1 MSIKSEIPNKG
12 PLSGIRVIDAT
23 HMLAG
28 PYSTWLLAMLGA
40 DVIKIERPQGGDYT
54 RSVAPFKDEES
65 IYFNS
70 VNRNKRSVAL
80 NLKEEEGKAV
90 LRQLL
95 TTADVFIENNRA
107 GAMERLGFGY
117 KAVSELNPQLVYAAI
132 SGFGQDGPYKHL
144 PSFDVV
150 AQAMSG
156 MMSITGEEF
165 GPPARVGISLGD
177 IGSGLF
183 TTVGVLAAL
192 VGRGQEGGKGS
203 FIDISMLDCQL
214 AMMENAVARF
224 LQVGDI
230 PRRLGSRHAL
240 IAPFQ
245 AFATADEP
253 IAICVDTE
261 EQWQRMCIAMQRPEW
276 IDDPLLRDGPLRAQN
291 HARLE
296 PLMTARLQESGRE
309 FWMTTLQAADVPCS
323 PINTVVEAIADPQVQ
338 HRGMIV
344 EVPAQ
349 SGNRYVKHPVHMPY
363 TEMVEEKPSP
373 GLGEHSVGVLREL
386 GYSDEQISAFKDRGV
401 I

>member
-1 MSIKSEIPNKG
+1 MSIKSDLPEKG

-54 RSVAPFKDEES
+54 RGVAPFKDEES

-80 NLKEEEGKAV
+80 NLKEEDGKAV

-95 TTADVFIENNRA
+95 STADVFIENNRA

-117 KAVSELNPQLVYAAI
+117 EAVSELNPRLVYAAI

-192 VGRGQEGGKGS
+192 VGRGQEGKGS

-214 AMMENAVARF
+214 AMMENAIARF
-224 LQVGDI
+224 LQVGDL

-245 AFATADEP
+245 AFPTADEP
-253 IAICVDTE
+253 VAICVDTE
-261 EQWQRMCIAMQRPEW
+261 EQWKRMCVAMERTIW

-291 HARLE
+291 HGHLE
-296 PLMTARLQESGRE
+296 PLMIARLLEHGRE
-309 FWMTTLQAADVPCS
+309 YWMNALQAADVPCS
-323 PINTVVEAIADPQVQ
+323 PINTVAEAIDDPQVQ

-344 EVPAQ
+344 EVPQQ
-349 SGNRYVKHPVHMPY
+349 SGNRYVKHPLHMPY
-363 TEMVEEKPSP
+363 TDMVEEKPSP
-373 GLGEHSVGVLREL
+373 ALGEHSSSVLQEL
-386 GYSDEQISAFKDRGV
+386 GYTEAQVSALKARGV

>member
-1 MSIKSEIPNKG
+1 MSIKSDLPNKG

-40 DVIKIERPQGGDYT
+40 DVIKVERPQGGDYT
-54 RSVAPFKDEES
+54 RGVAPFKDEES

-95 TTADVFIENNRA
+95 STADVFVENNRA

-117 KAVSELNPQLVYAAI
+117 EAVSELNPRLVYAAI

-192 VGRGQEGGKGS
+192 VGRGQDGKGS

-214 AMMENAVARF
+214 AMMENAIARF
-224 LQVGDI
+224 LQVGDL

-276 IDDPLLRDGPLRAQN
+276 IDDPLLVDGPARALN
-291 HARLE
+291 HGHLE
-296 PLMTARLQESGRE
+296 PLMMARLHAEGRE
-309 FWMTTLQAADVPCS
+309 YWMTTLQAADVPCS
-323 PINTVVEAIADPQVQ
+323 PINTVAEAIADPQVQ

-344 EVPAQ
+344 EVPPQ
-349 SGNRYVKHPVHMPY
+349 SGNRYVKHPLHMPF
-363 TEMVEEKPSP
+363 TEMVEEQPSP
-373 GLGEHSVGVLREL
+373 GLGEHSVSVLQEL
-386 GYSDEQISAFKDRGV
+386 GYSDEQIGAFKVRGV

>member
-1 MSIKSEIPNKG
+1 M
-12 PLSGIRVIDAT
+12 
-23 HMLAG
+23 
-28 PYSTWLLAMLGA
+28 
-40 DVIKIERPQGGDYT
+40 
-54 RSVAPFKDEES
+54 
-65 IYFNS
+65 
-70 VNRNKRSVAL
+70 
-80 NLKEEEGKAV
+80 KEKEGKAV

-117 KAVSELNPQLVYAAI
+117 EAVNELNPQLVYAAI

-192 VGRGQEGGKGS
+192 VGRGQEGGKGA

-224 LQVGDI
+224 LQVGDL

-245 AFATADEP
+245 AFSTADEP

-276 IDDPLLRDGPLRAQN
+276 VDDPLLRDGPLRAQN
-291 HARLE
+291 HAHLE
-296 PLMTARLQESGRE
+296 PLMTARLQENGRE
-309 FWMTTLQAADVPCS
+309 C
-323 PINTVVEAIADPQVQ
+323 
-338 HRGMIV
+338 
-344 EVPAQ
+344 
-349 SGNRYVKHPVHMPY
+349 
-363 TEMVEEKPSP
+363 
-373 GLGEHSVGVLREL
+373 
-386 GYSDEQISAFKDRGV
+386 
-401 I
+401 

>member
-40 DVIKIERPQGGDYT
+40 DVIKIERPKGGDYT
-54 RSVAPFKDEES
+54 RGVAPFKDEES

-117 KAVSELNPQLVYAAI
+117 EAVSELNPRLVYAAI

-183 TTVGVLAAL
+183 TAVGVLAAL
-192 VGRGQEGGKGS
+192 VGRGQEGERGT

-224 LQVGDI
+224 LQVGDL

-296 PLMTARLQESGRE
+296 PLMIARLQQNGRE
-309 FWMTTLQAADVPCS
+309 FWMATLQAADVPCS
-323 PINTVVEAIADPQVQ
+323 PINTVAEAIADPQVQ
-338 HRGMIV
+338 YRGMIV

-349 SGNRYVKHPVHMPY
+349 SGNCYVKHPVHMPY
-363 TEMVEEKPSP
+363 TDMVEEKPSP
-373 GLGEHSVGVLREL
+373 GLGEHSVSVLREL
-386 GYSDEQISAFKDRGV
+386 GYSDEQISAFKSRGV

>member
-1 MSIKSEIPNKG
+1 MSIKSEMPNKG

-40 DVIKIERPQGGDYT
+40 DIIKIERPQGGDYT
-54 RSVAPFKDEES
+54 RSVAPFKDDES

-117 KAVSELNPQLVYAAI
+117 EAVSELNPQLVYAAI

-192 VGRGQEGGKGS
+192 VGRGQEGAKGS

-224 LQVGDI
+224 LQVGDL

-245 AFATADEP
+245 SFATADEQ

-291 HARLE
+291 HAHLE
-296 PLMTARLQESGRE
+296 PLMIARLQENGRE
-309 FWMTTLQAADVPCS
+309 FWMATLQAADVPCS
-323 PINTVVEAIADPQVQ
+323 PINTVAEAIADPQVQ

-349 SGNRYVKHPVHMPY
+349 SGNCYVKHPVHMPY

-373 GLGEHSVGVLREL
+373 GLGEHSVIVLREL
-386 GYSDEQISAFKDRGV
+386 GYSDEQISAFKARGV

>member
-1 MSIKSEIPNKG
+1 MSIKSDLPHKG

-40 DVIKIERPQGGDYT
+40 DVVKIERPQGGDYT
-54 RSVAPFKDEES
+54 RGVAPFKDEES
-65 IYFNS
+65 VYFNS

-80 NLKEEEGKAV
+80 NLKDEEGKAI

-95 TTADVFIENNRA
+95 STADVFVENNRA

-117 KAVSELNPQLVYAAI
+117 ETLSKLNPRLIYAAI

-165 GPPARVGISLGD
+165 GPPARVGVSLGD

-192 VGRGQEGGKGS
+192 VGRGHEGGKGS

-214 AMMENAVARF
+214 AMMENAIARF
-224 LQVGDI
+224 LQVGDL

-245 AFATADEP
+245 AFSTADEP

-261 EQWQRMCIAMQRPEW
+261 EQWQRMCIAMQRPAW
-276 IDDPLLRDGPLRAQN
+276 IEDPLLIDGPLRAHN
-291 HARLE
+291 HAHLE
-296 PLMTARLQESGRE
+296 PLMTTRLQEHGRE

-323 PINTVVEAIADPQVQ
+323 PINTVAEAIADPQVQ

-373 GLGEHSVGVLREL
+373 GLGEHSVSVLQEL
-386 GYSDEQISAFKDRGV
+386 GYSDEQICAFKARGV

>member
-1 MSIKSEIPNKG
+1 MSKKSDNANKG

-28 PYSTWLLAMLGA
+28 PYCTWLLASLGA
-40 DVIKIERPQGGDYT
+40 EVIKVERPMGGDYT
-54 RSVAPFKDEES
+54 RGVAPFKDDGS

-70 VNRNKRSVAL
+70 VNRNKRSLTL
-80 NLKEEEGKAV
+80 NLKDEEGKAV
-90 LRQLL
+90 LRKLL
-95 TTADVFIENNRA
+95 STADVFVENNRA
-107 GAMERLGFGY
+107 GAMARLGFGY
-117 KAVSELNPQLVYAAI
+117 ETVREYNPGLVYAAI

-156 MMSITGEEF
+156 MMSITGEEVA
-165 GPPARVGISLGD
+165 PPARVGISLGD

-192 VGRGQEGGKGS
+192 VDKERNGGTGA

-224 LQVGDI
+224 LQVGDV
-230 PRRLGSRHAL
+230 PKRLGSRHAL

-245 AFATADEP
+245 AFPTADEP

-261 EQWQRMCIAMQRPEW
+261 EQWQRLCVAMDCAVW
-276 IDDPLLRDGPLRAQN
+276 IDDPLLRDGPLRARN
-291 HARLE
+291 HAHLE
-296 PLMTARLQESGRE
+296 PLMKTRLTEFGRE
-309 FWMTTLQAADVPCS
+309 HWLKTLQAADVPCS
-323 PINTVVEAIADPQVQ
+323 PINTVAEAIADPQVQ

-344 EVPAQ
+344 EVPAH
-349 SGNRYVKHPVHMPY
+349 SGNRYVKHPLHMPY
-363 TEMVEEKPSP
+363 TEMVEEQPSP
-373 GLGEHSVGVLREL
+373 TLGEHSARVLEEL
-386 GYSDEQISAFKDRGV
+386 GFSEEQILAYKARGV

>member
-1 MSIKSEIPNKG
+1 MSIKSETPNKG

-54 RSVAPFKDEES
+54 RGVAPFKDEES

-117 KAVSELNPQLVYAAI
+117 EAVSELNPQLVYAAI

-224 LQVGDI
+224 LQVGDL

-245 AFATADEP
+245 AFATADEQ

-276 IDDPLLRDGPLRAQN
+276 IDDPLLRDGPLRAQH
-291 HARLE
+291 HAHLE
-296 PLMTARLQESGRE
+296 PLMIARLQEHGRE
-309 FWMTTLQAADVPCS
+309 FWMATL
-323 PINTVVEAIADPQVQ
+323 
-338 HRGMIV
+338 
-344 EVPAQ
+344 
-349 SGNRYVKHPVHMPY
+349 
-363 TEMVEEKPSP
+363 
-373 GLGEHSVGVLREL
+373 
-386 GYSDEQISAFKDRGV
+386 
-401 I
+401 

>member
-1 MSIKSEIPNKG
+1 
-12 PLSGIRVIDAT
+12 
-23 HMLAG
+23 
-28 PYSTWLLAMLGA
+28 
-40 DVIKIERPQGGDYT
+40 
-54 RSVAPFKDEES
+54 
-65 IYFNS
+65 
-70 VNRNKRSVAL
+70 
-80 NLKEEEGKAV
+80 
-90 LRQLL
+90 
-95 TTADVFIENNRA
+95 
-107 GAMERLGFGY
+107 
-117 KAVSELNPQLVYAAI
+117 
-132 SGFGQDGPYKHL
+132 
-144 PSFDVV
+144 
-150 AQAMSG
+150 MSG

-165 GPPARVGISLGD
+165 GPPARVGVSLGD

-192 VGRGQEGGKGS
+192 VGRGHEGGKGS

-214 AMMENAVARF
+214 AMMENAIARF
-224 LQVGDI
+224 LQVGDL

-245 AFATADEP
+245 AFSTADEP

-261 EQWQRMCIAMQRPEW
+261 EQWQRMCIAMQRPAW
-276 IDDPLLRDGPLRAQN
+276 IEDPLLIDGPLRAHN
-291 HARLE
+291 HAHLE
-296 PLMTARLQESGRE
+296 PLMTTRLQEHGRE

-323 PINTVVEAIADPQVQ
+323 PINTVAEAIADPQVQ

-373 GLGEHSVGVLREL
+373 GLGEHSVSVLQEL
-386 GYSDEQISAFKDRGV
+386 GYSDEQICAFKARGV

>member
-1 MSIKSEIPNKG
+1 
-12 PLSGIRVIDAT
+12 
-23 HMLAG
+23 MLAG
-28 PYSTWLLAMLGA
+28 PYSTWLLATLGA
-40 DVIKIERPQGGDYT
+40 DVIKVERPQGGDYT
-54 RSVAPFKDEES
+54 RSVAPFKDDES

-70 VNRNKRSVAL
+70 VNRNKRSLTL
-80 NLKEEEGKAV
+80 NLKAEEGKAV
-90 LRQLL
+90 LRKLL
-95 TTADVFIENNRA
+95 STADVFIENNRA

-117 KAVSELNPQLVYAAI
+117 EAVRELNAGLVYAAI

-183 TTVGVLAAL
+183 TTVGILAAL
-192 VGRGQEGGKGS
+192 VARGRNGGEGS

-224 LQVGDI
+224 LQNGDL

-245 AFATADEP
+245 AFPTADEP

-261 EQWQRMCIAMQRPEW
+261 EQWQRMCHAMDRGCW
-276 IDDPLLRDGPLRAQN
+276 INDPLLRDGPLRAQN
-291 HARLE
+291 HAHLE
-296 PLMTARLQESGRE
+296 PLMISRLQDFGRE
-309 FWMTTLQAADVPCS
+309 HWLGALQAADVPCS
-323 PINTVVEAIADPQVQ
+323 PINTIAEAISDPQVQ

-344 EVPAQ
+344 EVPLN
-349 SGNRYVKHPVHMPY
+349 SGNQFVKHPMHMPF

-373 GLGEHSVGVLREL
+373 ALGEHSQNVLQEL
-386 GYSDEQISAFKDRGV
+386 GYSEDQVRAFKAQGV

>member
-1 MSIKSEIPNKG
+1 MSTKSDLPTKG

-28 PYSTWLLAMLGA
+28 PYSTWLLGTLGA
-40 DVIKIERPQGGDYT
+40 DVIKVERPKGGDYT
-54 RSVAPFKDEES
+54 RGVAPFKDNES
-65 IYFNS
+65 VYFNS
-70 VNRNKRSVAL
+70 VNRNKRSLAL
-80 NLKEEEGKAV
+80 NLKEDEGKSV
-90 LRQLL
+90 LRKLL
-95 TTADVFIENNRA
+95 STADVFIENNRA

-117 KAVSELNPQLVYAAI
+117 EAVRELNPGLVYAAI

-156 MMSITGEEF
+156 MMSITGEEL

-192 VGRGQEGGKGS
+192 VGRERNGGEGA
-203 FIDISMLDCQL
+203 FVDISMLDCQL

-224 LQVGDI
+224 LQVGDH

-245 AFATADEP
+245 AFPTADEP

-261 EQWQRMCIAMQRPEW
+261 EQWQRMCNAMQRSTW

-291 HARLE
+291 HHHLE
-296 PLMTARLQESGRE
+296 PLMTARLLDHDRE
-309 FWMTTLQAADVPCS
+309 HWLTVLQAADVPCS
-323 PINTVVEAIADPQVQ
+323 PINTVAEAIADPQVQ

-344 EVPAQ
+344 EVPAN
-349 SGNRYVKHPVHMPY
+349 SGKRYVKHPLHMPY
-363 TEMVEEKPSP
+363 TDMVEETPP
-373 GLGEHSVGVLREL
+373 PALGEHSASVLREL
-386 GYSDEQISAFKDRGV
+386 GYSVEQIDEFKASGV

>member
-1 MSIKSEIPNKG
+1 MSTKTQNSNKG
-12 PLSGIRVIDAT
+12 PLNGIRVIDAT

-28 PYSTWLLAMLGA
+28 PYATWLLASLGA
-40 DVIKIERPQGGDYT
+40 EVIKVERPNGGDYT
-54 RSVAPFKDEES
+54 RGVAPFKDDGS
-65 IYFNS
+65 VYFNS
-70 VNRNKRSVAL
+70 VNRNKRSLTL
-80 NLKEEEGKAV
+80 NLKDEEGKAV

-95 TTADVFIENNRA
+95 STADVFVENNRA

-117 KAVSELNPQLVYAAI
+117 ETVREYNPGVVYASI

-183 TTVGVLAAL
+183 TTVGILAAL
-192 VGRGQEGGKGS
+192 VDKERNGGTGA

-214 AMMENAVARF
+214 AMMENAVARY
-224 LQVGDI
+224 LQVGDV
-230 PRRLGSRHAL
+230 PKRLGSRHAL

-245 AFATADEP
+245 AFPTADEP

-261 EQWQRMCIAMQRPEW
+261 EQWQRMCLAMDRAAW

-291 HARLE
+291 HAHLE
-296 PLMTARLQESGRE
+296 PLMKTRLTEYGRE
-309 FWMTTLQAADVPCS
+309 HWLKTLQAADVPCS
-323 PINTVVEAIADPQVQ
+323 PINTVAEAIADPQVQ

-349 SGNRYVKHPVHMPY
+349 SGNCYVKHPLHMPY
-363 TEMVEEKPSP
+363 TQMVDEQPSP
-373 GLGEHSVGVLREL
+373 GLGQHSASVLKEL
-386 GYSDEQISAFKDRGV
+386 GYSDDQIVSYKARGV

>member
-1 MSIKSEIPNKG
+1 MSTKTENTNKG
-12 PLSGIRVIDAT
+12 PLNGIRVIDAT

-28 PYSTWLLAMLGA
+28 PYSTWLLACLGA
-40 DVIKIERPQGGDYT
+40 EVIKVERPNGGDYT
-54 RSVAPFKDEES
+54 RGVAPFKDDGS
-65 IYFNS
+65 VYFNS
-70 VNRNKRSVAL
+70 VNRNKRSLTL

-95 TTADVFIENNRA
+95 STADVFVENNRA

-117 KAVSELNPQLVYAAI
+117 ETVREYNPGVVYASI

-192 VGRGQEGGKGS
+192 VDKARNGGTGA

-224 LQVGDI
+224 LQVGDVAK
-230 PRRLGSRHAL
+230 RLGSRHAL

-245 AFATADEP
+245 AFPTADEP

-261 EQWQRMCIAMQRPEW
+261 EQWQRMCVAMERAAW

-291 HARLE
+291 HAHLE
-296 PLMTARLQESGRE
+296 PLMMTRLKDFGRE
-309 FWMTTLQAADVPCS
+309 YWIKTLQAADVPCS
-323 PINTVVEAIADPQVQ
+323 PINTVAEAIADPQVQ

-349 SGNRYVKHPVHMPY
+349 SGNRYVKHPLHMPY
-363 TEMVEEKPSP
+363 TGMVDEQPSP
-373 GLGEHSVGVLREL
+373 SLGQHSSSVLKEL
-386 GYSDEQISAFKDRGV
+386 GYSDDQISSFKAQGV